1 MLWLNFKRIL
11 KTGFVNFLRNGV
23 VSLSA
28 VLIMSITLLIIS
40 SVLFTGAMLDN
51 TLEGLRNKVDVN
63 ISVFPE
69 VLEEEALDLQKN
81 IESLPEVES
90 VEYISRDVVL
100 ENYKARNADDQ
111 KIIAALDEL
120 PDNPFGHS
128 LNIRA
133 KSPEL
138 YEGIQN
144 YLNENYP
151 QDRADSIVD
160 DVNYAQKAA
169 VISRLNL
176 IIKAGETFGAIV
188 TFMFILLSILIT
200 LNTIRL
206 AMFTSKDEIKIMNL
220 VGAESSYISGPFV
233 VTGAMYGLVS
243 TILVMLLLY
252 PITYWLGPYTEEISL
267 GLNLFSYYTSNFGTL
282 FLILFGSGIMIGA
295 ISSFL
300 AVNRYLKR

>member
-1 MLWLNFKRIL
+1 MIWLNFKRIL

-40 SVLFTGAMLDN
+40 SVLFTGALLEN
-51 TLEGLRNKVDVN
+51 TLEGLRAKVDVN
-63 ISVFPE
+63 ISVFPGI
-69 VLEEEALDLQKN
+69 LEEETLELKRN
-81 IESLPEVES
+81 IEALPEVDS
-90 VEYISRDVVL
+90 VEYINRETVL
-100 ENYKARNADDQ
+100 ENYITRNSDDQ

-120 PDNPFGHS
+120 PDNPFGHA

-133 KSPEL
+133 KSPEH
-138 YEGIQN
+138 YESIQN
-144 YLNENYP
+144 YLNQNYP
-151 QDRADSIVD
+151 QDRPDSVID
-160 DVNYAQKAA
+160 DVNYAQKAE

-176 IIKAGETFGAIV
+176 IINAGETFGAIV

-220 VGAESSYISGPFV
+220 VGADSSYISGPFI
-233 VTGAMYGLVS
+233 VTGALYGIVS
-243 TILVMLLLY
+243 TILVMILLY
-252 PITYWLGPYTEEISL
+252 PITYWIGPYTEEISF
-267 GLNLFSYYTSNFGTL
+267 GLNLFKYYAGNFGQL
-282 FLILFGSGIMIGA
+282 FLILFGSGILIGA

-300 AVNRYLKR
+300 AVNRYLKK